1 VTGSN
6 KEVPGSDPD
15 LRLIEQF
22 LEMMSAERG
31 ASRHTLEAYGRDLT
45 DYRRFLGSRGRRIGQ
60 AGADDVRAFLAF
72 LAKRQ
77 LAKTSAARKLSAVKQ
92 YHRFLLGEGLAE
104 ENPAKIIEG
113 PKLGRPLPKIM
124 SVDEVDRLIATA
136 KKAAETRR
144 GSKALKA
151 ARLYCLVEVLYA
163 TGLRVSELLALPVS
177 AATSDERVLLV
188 KGKGGRERLVP
199 LNDAARAA
207 LKSFLGLRRQQRGET
222 DSSHLFA
229 SRGGAGHL
237 TRQHLGQEL
246 KALAAEAG
254 LTPSKISPHVLRHAF
269 ASHLLAGGADLRAVQ
284 QMLGHADI
292 STTQIYTHVLAERLR
307 QIVEIHHPLGKAP
320 KGPGQARS

>member
-1 VTGSN
+1 VTASS
-6 KEVPGSDPD
+6 KEVLRNDPD

-31 ASRHTLEAYGRDLT
+31 ASRHTLEAYGRDLA
-45 DYRRFLGSRGRRIGQ
+45 DYRKFLAGRGRRIGQ

-72 LAKRQ
+72 LTKRQ

-92 YHRFLLGEGLAE
+92 YHRFLLGEGLAK
-104 ENPAKIIEG
+104 ENPASIIEG

-136 KKAAETRR
+136 KRAAEAGR

-151 ARLYCLVEVLYA
+151 ARLYCLIEVLYA

-177 AATSDERVLLV
+177 AANSDERVLLI

-207 LKSFLGLRRQQRGET
+207 LKSFLALRRHQKGEK
-222 DSSHLFA
+222 DSSRLFA

-246 KALAAEAG
+246 KALAARAG
-254 LTPSKISPHVLRHAF
+254 LAPSKISPHVLRHAF

-307 QIVEIHHPLGKAP
+307 KIVETHHPLGKP
-320 KGPGQARS
+320 PQGSG

>member
-1 VTGSN
+1 VTSSG
-6 KEVPGSDPD
+6 KAAGGIDH
-15 LRLIEQF
+15 RLAEQF

-31 ASRHTLEAYGRDLT
+31 ASRHTLEAYGRDLAE
-45 DYRRFLGSRGRRIGQ
+45 YGAFLAARGRSARQ
-60 AGADDVRAFLAF
+60 ASADDVRAFLAA
-72 LAKRQ
+72 LAERR

-92 YHRFLLGEGLAE
+92 YHRFLLSEGAAR
-104 ENPAKIIEG
+104 ENPAATIEG

-124 SVDEVDRLIATA
+124 SIEEVDRLLATA
-136 KKAAETRR
+136 KKAAESTGGRK
-144 GSKALKA
+144 GFKA

-177 AATSDERVLLV
+177 SASSDDRVLLV

-199 LNDAARAA
+199 LNEAARAA
-207 LKSFLGLRRQQRGET
+207 LKNFLKLRQ
-222 DSSHLFA
+222 SSGDEAGGGYLFA
-229 SRGGAGHL
+229 SRGGKGHL
-237 TRQHLGQEL
+237 TRQRLGQEL

-254 LTPSKISPHVLRHAF
+254 LSPSKLSPHVLRHAF

-307 QIVEIHHPLGKAP
+307 QIVETHHPLGKP
-320 KGPGQARS
+320 PQA